1 VIPRRASVKTPTVEA
16 PVKAF
21 SQPRIGFTAARRGS
35 QAPVSSFGWRQSVR
49 YSLLPERTC
58 GRLAPEGVT

>member
-1 VIPRRASVKTPTVEA
+1 MRNAVKTPTVEA

-35 QAPVSSFGWRQSVR
+35 QQAPVSSFGWRQSVR
-49 YSLLPERTC
+49 NPILPERIARI
-58 GRLAPEGVT
+58 GWRLRR